1 VLGREI
7 QQVADPQEANMRGAA
22 FLGLVGLGRATFAD
36 LAASVAIG
44 KVYEPDPAAAAVYAP
59 LAKEFR
65 ILYRRTKSIHARL
78 NG

>member
-1 VLGREI
+1 MNRVTNVLLAPYSLRI
-7 QQVADPQEANMRGAA
+7 ALNAA
-22 FLGLVGLGRATFAD
+22 
-36 LAASVAIG
+36 
-44 KVYEPDPAAAAVYAP
+44 PPAATAVYAP